1 MHVKCYIVYS
11 QARFRYLLQG
21 ELLAA
26 VNDTLEALGLP
37 RGSSPPPLSRGQR
50 WLAAHGL
57 SAGLPTDTASSNEP
71 QQHSASPAT
80 SSAHHS
86 ASSVSGQLS
95 GSMVSALT
103 LPHMSDQEA
112 VSVNPGRSAGT
123 ESGLHAQRRNPDGAA
138 QEQLDT
144 LFAAAKPHSIIGAE
158 SIEARSAD
166 GIQLQMLQ
174 SSTSIDVHLET
185 MLRGVQAD
193 ASGSAASSSAYQ
205 QGAMPASRAAS
216 GLAASNLD
224 ASAIQLISM
233 ADSARS
239 ERLNPEPDLAR
250 TEPEPDGAESQL
262 LGPAPQSFAPV
273 PRSLSPAPLSFSTES
288 QTLSSAPQSLSPVP
302 QLLSPAPL
310 LLSTESQTLSSAPQS
325 LSPVPQFLSPAPLLF
340 STESQS
346 LSSEPVLPSKEPDD
360 HPWPAMPAAGTQPG
374 LDAAATQ
381 LTVGTSIAQQQDD
394 QTEAM
399 GLHSCM
405 RPTTAQL
412 DTGPE
417 AADTGQVASS
427 SPDSISGAGS
437 SSSRAGSIGSSVS
450 LSQAR
455 HLLAVQSSVAQ
466 FQATGVAQAALLVDS
481 RITVRTGSSAFG
493 TSKAVGSTSRN
504 TGDSAQTQVVSSAE
518 LQLHP
523 DRATDLDNSIGSM
536 VAFDSAQRQSEGV
549 DAQDVTQAL
558 DAMESDHASLVGGG
572 SVGTGDR
579 EVTVL
584 QAKEDLSSA
593 MPQRFHAGA
602 RLVLAGKMYVLT
614 MCCCICACK

>member
-1 MHVKCYIVYS
+1 MEAIDACQCYIVYS

-57 SAGLPTDTASSNEP
+57 SAGLPTDTASINEP

-95 GSMVSALT
+95 GSMVSALN

-174 SSTSIDVHLET
+174 SSTSIGVHLET

-262 LGPAPQSFAPV
+262 LGPAPQSFGPV
-273 PRSLSPAPLSFSTES
+273 PRSLSPAPLSFTTES

-346 LSSEPVLPSKEPDD
+346 LSSEPVLPSTEPDD
-360 HPWPAMPAAGTQPG
+360 HPLPAMPAAGTQPG

-427 SPDSISGAGS
+427 SPDSISGS
-437 SSSRAGSIGSSVS
+437 SSSRAGSIGSRES

-455 HLLAVQSSVAQ
+455 HLLAAQSSVAQ

-481 RITVRTGSSAFG
+481 GITVRTGSSAFG
-493 TSKAVGSTSRN
+493 TSKAVGSTKRN
-504 TGDSAQTQVVSSAE
+504 TGDSAQTQVVYSAE

-593 MPQRFHAGA
+593 MPQRFRAGA
-602 RLVLAGKMYVLT
+602 RIL
-614 MCCCICACK
+614 

>member
-1 MHVKCYIVYS
+1 MEAIDACQCYIVYS

-57 SAGLPTDTASSNEP
+57 SAGLPTDTASIDEA

-86 ASSVSGQLS
+86 ASSVSGQMS

-103 LPHMSDQEA
+103 LPHMCDQEA
-112 VSVNPGRSAGT
+112 VSLNSGRSAGT
-123 ESGLHAQRRNPDGAA
+123 ESGLHAQRRNPDGTA

-174 SSTSIDVHLET
+174 SSTSIDMHLET

-262 LGPAPQSFAPV
+262 LGPAPQSFGPV

-288 QTLSSAPQSLSPVP
+288 QTLSSASHSLSPVP

-325 LSPVPQFLSPAPLLF
+325 LSPVPQLLSPVPLLL

-346 LSSEPVLPSKEPDD
+346 LSSEPVLPSTEPDD
-360 HPWPAMPAAGTQPG
+360 HLLPAMPAAGTQPG

-427 SPDSISGAGS
+427 SPDSISGS
-437 SSSRAGSIGSSVS
+437 SSSRAGSIGSSES

-455 HLLAVQSSVAQ
+455 HLLAAQSSMAQ
-466 FQATGVAQAALLVDS
+466 FEATGVAQATLLVDS
-481 RITVRTGSSAFG
+481 GITVRTGSSAFG
-493 TSKAVGSTSRN
+493 TSKAVGNTSKN
-504 TGDSAQTQVVSSAE
+504 TGDLAQTQVASSAE

-523 DRATDLDNSIGSM
+523 DRATGLDNSFGSM

-572 SVGTGDR
+572 SVGTGDQ
-579 EVTVL
+579 EVTVSVL
-584 QAKEDLSSA
+584 QTKEDLSSA
-593 MPQRFHAGA
+593 MPQRFRAGA
-602 RLVLAGKMYVLT
+602 RLL
-614 MCCCICACK
+614 